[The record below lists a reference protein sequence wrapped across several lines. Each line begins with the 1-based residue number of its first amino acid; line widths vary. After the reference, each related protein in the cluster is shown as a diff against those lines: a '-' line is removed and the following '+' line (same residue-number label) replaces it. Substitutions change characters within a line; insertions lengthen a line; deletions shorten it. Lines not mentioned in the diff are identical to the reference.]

1 MCQSIS
7 PAMCFFIFK
16 FYIHRMIVAFFAAVW
31 SSISYMVAREC
42 RDLGHIMLYW
52 QQVEKD
58 LLKKL
63 KIDVRN
69 RGSNAFIKWWVY
81 ALFHKGRGG
90 VTMLAVLLAA
100 LESDTDRQ
108 KFIEI
113 YEKYHVQM
121 ERTAMR
127 ILKEQSDVEDAV
139 QNAFMQMIRH
149 FEKIFEIPCEEL
161 PFWIISIVKNEARA
175 ILRKNRRT
183 VSLEDWDGFAEHIDD
198 ISGYT
203 ELVDLFTQLP
213 ETYRSVLELKML
225 HGYTDKEIAKRVGI
239 SETAVSSRA
248 TRGRTLLREIVEK
261 EGFCV

>member
-1 MCQSIS
+1 
-7 PAMCFFIFK
+7 
-16 FYIHRMIVAFFAAVW
+16 
-31 SSISYMVAREC
+31 
-42 RDLGHIMLYW
+42 
-52 QQVEKD
+52 
-58 LLKKL
+58 
-63 KIDVRN
+63 
-69 RGSNAFIKWWVY
+69 
-81 ALFHKGRGG
+81 
-90 VTMLAVLLAA
+90 MLAVLLAA

-175 ILRKNRRT
+175 ILRKNSRT

-203 ELVDLFTQLP
+203 ELVDLF
-213 ETYRSVLELKML
+213 TYRSVLELKML

>member
-1 MCQSIS
+1 
-7 PAMCFFIFK
+7 
-16 FYIHRMIVAFFAAVW
+16 MIVAFFAAVW

-90 VTMLAVLLAA
+90 VIMLAVLLAV

-175 ILRKNRRT
+175 ILRKNSRT

-198 ISGYT
+198 ISVYAAAGN
-203 ELVDLFTQLP
+203 VPFC
-213 ETYRSVLELKML
+213 
-225 HGYTDKEIAKRVGI
+225 VGI
-239 SETAVSSRA
+239 EDAPWLY
-248 TRGRTLLREIVEK
+248 G
-261 EGFCV
+261 

>member
-1 MCQSIS
+1 
-7 PAMCFFIFK
+7 
-16 FYIHRMIVAFFAAVW
+16 
-31 SSISYMVAREC
+31 
-42 RDLGHIMLYW
+42 
-52 QQVEKD
+52 
-58 LLKKL
+58 
-63 KIDVRN
+63 
-69 RGSNAFIKWWVY
+69 
-81 ALFHKGRGG
+81 
-90 VTMLAVLLAA
+90 MLAVLLAA

-203 ELVDLFTQLP
+203 ELVYLTRDTEGADSTITWIVPDENMLF
-213 ETYRSVLELKML
+213 
-225 HGYTDKEIAKRVGI
+225 
-239 SETAVSSRA
+239 AVSAALNANDILHIAESVS
-248 TRGRTLLREIVEK
+248 LSKIEK
-261 EGFCV
+261 